1 MTRPH
6 CPARKLLLRGC
17 QPNIQKSLI
26 AAGLCPTECIF
37 CDIWQLASLVR
48 CHTPLTL
55 RSRSSSPN
63 SRASSPSSDAERSLR
78 SLEQQFQ
85 AQRARLASILSICVA
100 DGAEES
106 EGLRLAHDRCL
117 SAVTSLLNQRAI
129 FDQMVQFTFEEEIP
143 VSPMTPL
150 QNRTSQHSLRR
161 ESGSCG
167 LRDSYFGRRRN
178 SQMGMAMAM

>member
-17 QPNIQKSLI
+17 RPKVQTSQI

-37 CDIWQLASLVR
+37 CDIWQLAGLVQS
-48 CHTPLTL
+48 HTPLTIGT
-55 RSRSSSPN
+55 RSSSPN
-63 SRASSPSSDAERSLR
+63 SRTPSPSSDAERGLR

-85 AQRARLASILSICVA
+85 TQRARLTSILSICVV

-117 SAVTSLLNQRAI
+117 SAVTLLLNQRAI
-129 FDQMVQFTFEEEIP
+129 LEQMVQFTFEEESP

-150 QNRTSQHSLRR
+150 QNRTSQRSLRR

-178 SQMGMAMAM
+178 SQMGMAM